1 MKMEAIRSPDL
12 NYVLFFVNLTLGF
25 HQGHVIR
32 GEVVKIALWLVWVK
46 CESVRTDRLIGRGRL
61 LMARCMGW
69 IIADTWTL
77 NGADNIQI

>member
-12 NYVLFFVNLTLGF
+12 NDVLFFVNLTL
-25 HQGHVIR
+25 
-32 GEVVKIALWLVWVK
+32 ASWLVWVK
-46 CESVRTDRLIGRGRL
+46 GESVRIDRLIGRGRL

-69 IIADTWTL
+69 ITADMWTL